1 MKPTDTYWTVN
12 EINEVICVYKGDQNR
27 RTIEAR
33 ATEFP
38 MSAHHVSMMMNNSFE
53 LGVKAKTAQIKQEL
67 GL

>member
-12 EINEVICVYKGDQNR
+12 EINEVICVYEGDQNR
-27 RTIEAR
+27 RTIAAR
-33 ATEFP
+33 STEFP
-38 MSAHHVSMMMNNSFE
+38 MSAHHVAMMMNNSFE